1 MKYSGTRGA
10 LWKGRAYDPYPRGR
24 LFFPHPC
31 RLFPPIDDRCQEAR
45 EKGPGSAGR
54 LRQRCVGGG
63 RAADRARLP
72 PLDGGLPPTGYS
84 RPRPAPHGPELRIA
98 SPDFFPK
105 KRRPPDKT
113 LEGDDRSRAAFLDL
127 GGNAWYFGFR
137 ALAGDMKSKALV
149 VFILASLAVWPGGE
163 LFAQEKVQ
171 DQAAHEY
178 VVRAITLA
186 ITVQDSKG
194 RFVNNLTQKDFS
206 IFENS
211 KKKPITY
218 FLHDFGAPLSLTVL
232 LDVSGSMALEGKLD
246 ECKAALRN
254 LATGLLRPRDEI
266 ALLLF
271 ADGQVE
277 VAAKHATDKSEFLK
291 ALDKAEAYGQ
301 TALNDAVGVS
311 PEFATRAKNEKR
323 ALLLITDG
331 IENDSQSTPE
341 QALEIARRVD
351 VPIYTIGY
359 KIPRNE
365 QLASHKRSTGLTS
378 AGIIETLTKFSQAT
392 GGKAWFLNEPTGLAS
407 VVQEIKNEQAH
418 QYIIGYTSY
427 QDTSDLYRW
436 IRVTT
441 PNYKHKVRTRQG
453 Y

>member
-1 MKYSGTRGA
+1 
-10 LWKGRAYDPYPRGR
+10 
-24 LFFPHPC
+24 
-31 RLFPPIDDRCQEAR
+31 
-45 EKGPGSAGR
+45 
-54 LRQRCVGGG
+54 
-63 RAADRARLP
+63 
-72 PLDGGLPPTGYS
+72 
-84 RPRPAPHGPELRIA
+84 
-98 SPDFFPK
+98 
-105 KRRPPDKT
+105 
-113 LEGDDRSRAAFLDL
+113 
-127 GGNAWYFGFR
+127 
-137 ALAGDMKSKALV
+137 MKSKVLV
-149 VFILASLAVWPGGE
+149 VFILASLAAWPGGAA
-163 LFAQEKVQ
+163 FAQEKVQ
-171 DQAAHEY
+171 DQAAREY

-186 ITVQDSKG
+186 VTVQDSRG
-194 RFVNNLTQKDFS
+194 RFVNNLTEKDFT
-206 IFENS
+206 IYENNQ
-211 KKKPITY
+211 KKPITY

-232 LDVSGSMALEGKLD
+232 LDVSGSMALEGKLV
-246 ECKAALRN
+246 ECKAALRT
-254 LATGLLRPRDEI
+254 LATRLLRPRDEI

-277 VAAKHATDKSEFLK
+277 VAAKHATDKSEFLRVLEK
-291 ALDKAEAYGQ
+291 TEAYGQ
-301 TALNDAVGVS
+301 TALNDAVAVS

-365 QLASHKRSTGLTS
+365 QLAAHKRSAGLTS
-378 AGIIETLTKFSQAT
+378 AGIVETLDKFSLAT
-392 GGKAWFLNEPTGLAS
+392 GGKAWFLNEPTDLTE
-407 VVQEIKNEQAH
+407 VIREIRNEQSH

-441 PNYKHKVRTRQG
+441 PNYKHKIRTRQG

>member
-1 MKYSGTRGA
+1 MKN
-10 LWKGRAYDPYPRGR
+10 K
-24 LFFPHPC
+24 
-31 RLFPPIDDRCQEAR
+31 
-45 EKGPGSAGR
+45 
-54 LRQRCVGGG
+54 V
-63 RAADRARLP
+63 
-72 PLDGGLPPTGYS
+72 
-84 RPRPAPHGPELRIA
+84 
-98 SPDFFPK
+98 
-105 KRRPPDKT
+105 
-113 LEGDDRSRAAFLDL
+113 
-127 GGNAWYFGFR
+127 
-137 ALAGDMKSKALV
+137 LV
-149 VFILASLAVWPGGE
+149 VFVLACLAAAWPPPASLA
-163 LFAQEKVQ
+163 QERVQ

-186 ITVQDSKG
+186 VTIQDSKG
-194 RFVNNLTQKDFS
+194 RFVNNLTEKDFT
-206 IFENS
+206 IYENN
-211 KKKPITY
+211 KKKPLTY

-232 LDVSGSMALEGKLD
+232 LDVSGSMALENKLE

-254 LATGLLRPRDEI
+254 LATRLLRPRDEI

-277 VAAKHATDKSEFLK
+277 VAAKHSTDKSEFLRV
-291 ALDKAEAYGQ
+291 LDKSEAYGQ
-301 TALNDAVGVS
+301 TALNDAVAVS

-323 ALLLITDG
+323 ALLLLTDG
-331 IENDSQSTPE
+331 IENDSQATPE

-365 QLASHKRSTGLTS
+365 QLAAHRRSSGLTS
-378 AGIIETLTKFSQAT
+378 AGIVETLDKFSRAT
-392 GGKAWFLNEPTGLAS
+392 GGKAWFLNEPTDLAA

-427 QDTSDLYRW
+427 QDTSELYRW

-441 PNYKHKVRTRQG
+441 PNYKHKIRTRQG